1 MDIHAEKL
9 NLDELYRE
17 KKMRQD
23 NKLKIYNRIL
33 KEFTTKLNMLVVK
46 ETLYVFVLMSFLNSY
61 LVSQNMIHPLVSL
74 MLLKN
79 LLTMD

>member
-33 KEFTTKLNMLVVK
+33 KRVHDKIKYVKYLNFLFFIAIGF
-46 ETLYVFVLMSFLNSY
+46 LSFFLK
-61 LVSQNMIHPLVSL
+61 SQSKIKIIIM
-74 MLLKN
+74 
-79 LLTMD
+79 

>member
-1 MDIHAEKL
+1 MDIHTEKL

-33 KEFTTKLNMLVVK
+33 KRVHEKIK
-46 ETLYVFVLMSFLNSY
+46 YVIR
-61 LVSQNMIHPLVSL
+61 Q
-74 MLLKN
+74 
-79 LLTMD
+79 